1 MKQIKVILGGIVFF
15 SVALQLAYAAA
26 GEKVITQGSKVKFD
40 YVLTVEGNKID
51 STKEKGPLAFVQ
63 GEGTLFLGLEN
74 QMFGLKAGEKKTI
87 KVAPEGGYGQINPEA
102 IVEVEKSRMP
112 KEVELKV
119 GVEFRGQAP
128 GGDNF
133 PVVIKEVKEKTV
145 MVDFNHPLA
154 GKELIFAIEVVSID

>member
-1 MKQIKVILGGIVFF
+1 MKQFRVILSGIVFF
-15 SVALQLAYAAA
+15 SVALQLSYAAA

-40 YVLTVEGNKID
+40 YVLTVEGNQID
-51 STKEKGPLAFVQ
+51 STKDKGPLEFVQ

-102 IVEVEKSRMP
+102 FVEVEKSRLP
-112 KEVELKV
+112 KEVEIKA
-119 GVEFRGQAP
+119 GVEFRGQGP
-128 GGDNF
+128 EGGNF
-133 PVVIKEVKEKTV
+133 PVVITEVKEKTV